1 MTKQE
6 ENVLIWPGKKKK
18 SLSESWLQKEFEF
31 NHSNY
36 PLFIHPFIHSSI
48 YSFNTHLKS
57 DSVQDQIEREVHVQE
72 KVHRALTPNS
82 PTFEFKFCHLP
93 TE

>member
-6 ENVLIWPGKKKK
+6 ENVLIWPGKKKNLSVNHGCK
-18 SLSESWLQKEFEF
+18 RSLNSTT
-31 NHSNY
+31 
-36 PLFIHPFIHSSI
+36 PIIHYSFIHSSI